1 MVEKKKAAGSE
12 ASAGDPGSGRIP
24 GPGREPGEVAL
35 LFAMVYRAMTD
46 HMHDLLHDHGREPLR
61 PAHGYVFRYL
71 QSKGP
76 VTIVELAAQL
86 DVTKQAA
93 SKTVAELVDWGYI
106 ERHVHPTDGRA
117 QVLALTQ
124 RGKDYVRLADR
135 LWGEVEDHWA
145 GLIGDERLAAVRDD
159 LQAYLD
165 SRYGDDRVKLRP
177 VW

>member
-1 MVEKKKAAGSE
+1 MPERK
-12 ASAGDPGSGRIP
+12 
-24 GPGREPGEVAL
+24 PGEVAL

-46 HMHDLLHDHGREPLR
+46 HMHDLLEEHGREPLR

-71 QSKGP
+71 AGKDP
-76 VTIVELAAQL
+76 VTVVELAAQL

-106 ERHVHPTDGRA
+106 ERRPHPTDGRA
-117 QVLALTQ
+117 QVLALT
-124 RGKDYVRLADR
+124 GKGEDYVRLADR
-135 LWGEVEDHWA
+135 LWGEVENHWA
-145 GLIGDERLAAVRDD
+145 GLIGDKRLAAVRDD

-165 SRYGDDRVKLRP
+165 SRYGDDDRVKLRP